1 MLSLHL
7 CYVSN
12 TNVLFRNTALFWS
25 ILFVLVDL
33 LPLLVKVR
41 HMRLFRGKNPSV
53 IKYNLKSVASL
64 FCIYYLSL

>member
-25 ILFVLVDL
+25 ILFVLIDL

-41 HMRLFRGKNPSV
+41 HMRLFREEKLLLLN
-53 IKYNLKSVASL
+53 I
-64 FCIYYLSL
+64 I